1 MVIVCGNA
9 AGQESCCN
17 ALSCSGKLNKL
28 QTAGDALQEEEN
40 MDLASRNAQLQ
51 QRIAELEALAE
62 AAEAAA
68 QAQQQQADSP
78 EPTTPQHQRMGA
90 LGLNDE
96 GASMQERAT
105 SVLKRA
111 AAASRLSGMYE
122 VRRNMHCVISTE
134 QQLNRTA
141 AAVTRRELPSLQQPI
156 AQFNW

>member
-1 MVIVCGNA
+1 
-9 AGQESCCN
+9 
-17 ALSCSGKLNKL
+17 
-28 QTAGDALQEEEN
+28 

-68 QAQQQQADSP
+68 QVQQQQQADSP
-78 EPTTPQHQRMGA
+78 EPTTPQDQRMRA

-96 GASMQERAT
+96 GTSMQERAT

-122 VRRNMHCVISTE
+122 VSLNMHWVCVCLIVLCCKTHSS
-134 QQLNRTA
+134 QILSRDQMSAAQLA
-141 AAVTRRELPSLQQPI
+141 ASLWCS
-156 AQFNW
+156 NHS